1 MAPRTNAPI
10 QQLTL
15 PRQTHT
21 AEGPHDQTGM
31 YVMHHAFRRDI
42 DAFLAAVRAT
52 PVRDGTV
59 WAALAARWTRFA
71 EVLHHHHEVED
82 AAIWP
87 VLLVRVEASGSV
99 EDLATLE
106 AMEAEHATI
115 DPALAA
121 CATGFAEMVAHPCAD
136 HRNALDVRVTAFR
149 EALLA
154 HMRHEECEALPLLQR
169 VMTAE
174 EFEVVEEQSRK
185 AYPLRLVPFLVPWVL
200 LGLPDHARTRIL
212 TTAGR
217 AYAFIALLS
226 RGRFARQEQ
235 VAFRYA

>member
-1 MAPRTNAPI
+1 MTTGNAPTS
-10 QQLTL
+10 QLTL
-15 PRQTHT
+15 PGQTHT

-52 PVRDGTV
+52 PVRDETV
-59 WAALAARWTRFA
+59 WVALAARWARFA

-82 AAIWP
+82 TGIWP
-87 VLLVRVEASGSV
+87 VLVAGVEASGSA

-115 DPALAA
+115 DPALEA
-121 CATGFAEMVAHPCAD
+121 CRTGFAEMLQHPCPD

-154 HMRHEECEALPLLQR
+154 HLRHEECDALPLLQR

-174 EFEVVEEQSRK
+174 QFDAAEKHARK
-185 AYPLRLVPFLVPWVL
+185 GYPLRLVPFLVPWVL
-200 LGLPDHARTRIL
+200 QGLPDDARDRIL
-212 TTAGR
+212 TTAGP
-217 AYAFIALLS
+217 AYALIGALT
-226 RGRFARQEQ
+226 RGRYMRREQ